1 MVQVA
6 RLTQALINCVE
17 HMNMFDQGG
26 GGFRDTQAC
35 RCIRDT
41 EALLFEL
48 DGGDPADYVPEDL
61 CSNCDDAHD
70 CTNHDVVK
78 A

>member
-1 MVQVA
+1 
-6 RLTQALINCVE
+6 
-17 HMNMFDQGG
+17 MNMFDQGG

-61 CSNCDDAHD
+61 CSNCDDPH
-70 CTNHDVVK
+70 N
-78 A
+78 